1 MPSKRHLPTSPFPSL
16 PICRING
23 NTALH
28 RDIYPSVSAQIQKNF
43 AKSKWRVRGCCRE
56 PTAISPT
63 HTSCCQPAPSRAP
76 AGEGGSTQNLDPP
89 KLGLPAADAHRVFG
103 ATFTV
108 SWDIHHNHGAAG
120 RAEGRGAFPAVPH
133 FPQLEAAV
141 GSKPS
146 VGFMA
151 GMCPPQTVL
160 CWCHLGVTWVG
171 GQRVLA
177 SPAAHRG
184 IFSFPSKPSTLQPS
198 CTT

>member
-1 MPSKRHLPTSPFPSL
+1 MNVQSSSALPECGMPHKCHLPPSPFPSP

-43 AKSKWRVRGCCRE
+43 AKSKWRVSGCCRE

-63 HTSCCQPAPSRAP
+63 HTSCYQPTLSWAS
-76 AGEGGSTQNLDPP
+76 AGAGGSTQNPDPP
-89 KLGLPAADAHRVFG
+89 KLELPAVGVYRVFG
-103 ATFTV
+103 AMFKV

-141 GSKPS
+141 NSKPS
-146 VGFMA
+146 AGVGFMA
-151 GMCPPQTVL
+151 GMCPPQAAL

-177 SPAAHRG
+177 
-184 IFSFPSKPSTLQPS
+184 
-198 CTT
+198 